1 MEHSST
7 RAALILMAHGY
18 TDVHPLEDGMNAWRD
33 LGYPLVKKEGD

>member
-18 TDVHPLEDGMNAWRD
+18 KDVYPLEDGMNAWRD
-33 LGYPLVKKEGD
+33 LGFPLVPKE